1 MDGFIESHLNGTL
14 QSLQVGT
21 ILLCGV
27 MTHLCVRS
35 TALSGICL
43 GYKAIVIKEACATL
57 NDQMQRNNLEDMEKF
72 GILTLDLAAL
82 LKI

>member
-1 MDGFIESHLNGTL
+1 MQVDISLSKTPPLLPAYLLPQYKKNPTLVPGT
-14 QSLQVGT
+14 
-21 ILLCGV
+21 
-27 MTHLCVRS
+27 
-35 TALSGICL
+35 CL

-82 LKI
+82 LKEIHHE